1 MARLYCA
8 NGPNSASLF
17 QAGPAT
23 LGRWPSSAEQS
34 KGVRPTAALAVAQ
47 RWKWWHS
54 GGDGRGRKKGGSTV
68 GGGLYSYQ
76 RWWTEGGAAV
86 KPGVGKRWWGS
97 HGCSK
102 AAAEISGGRGSDGS
116 AWSETD
122 SGR

>member
-1 MARLYCA
+1 V
-8 NGPNSASLF
+8 G
-17 QAGPAT
+17 AT
-23 LGRWPSSAEQS
+23 
-34 KGVRPTAALAVAQ
+34 
-47 RWKWWHS
+47 
-54 GGDGRGRKKGGSTV
+54 GGGGRKEAPRW
-68 GGGLYSYQ
+68 GGGLCSYQ

-102 AAAEISGGRGSDGS
+102 AAAEISGGRGSDSS